1 MLTSDRRKVVIGR
14 NPRRMAMREPR
25 RIPQGSLSRPT
36 APALVRASMLTHQID
51 RSKPADGRRLT
62 ED

>member
-1 MLTSDRRKVVIGR
+1 
-14 NPRRMAMREPR
+14 MAMREPR

-36 APALVRASMLTHQID
+36 ALSPVYAPMLTSQID
-51 RSKPADGRRLT
+51 QSKPADGRRLT